1 MADAKEE
8 TTMRDACRT
17 VTMPTALPVFALM
30 LGVVVALGGPRAVR
44 AADQEAARAIVV
56 TGSGQVMAKPDR
68 ATLRA
73 GVVTQATTAAAAL
86 GENGKKMQQ
95 VFAGLASFG
104 IPAEDMQTSIFTVS
118 PQYSRGKAAAAEA
131 PHIVG
136 YQVTN
141 QLSLT
146 VRDVNRVG
154 ELLDALVRLGANE
167 LYDVQFALSD
177 PEPLLDQ
184 ARLAAVKDAK
194 RKAEIFS
201 TAAGATLGRVLS
213 MEEIGS
219 QRPPPAFMAR
229 ASVAESVPV
238 ASGQET
244 LSVTVSVRYA
254 LE

>member
-1 MADAKEE
+1 MMLDAWG
-8 TTMRDACRT
+8 TL
-17 VTMPTALPVFALM
+17 TMPTALPVFTLM
-30 LGVVVALGGPRAVR
+30 LGVMVALGGARAVQ
-44 AADQEAARAIVV
+44 AADPETARAIVV

-73 GVVTQATTAAAAL
+73 GVVTQAATAAAAL

-95 VFAGLASFG
+95 VFAGLTTFG
-104 IPAEDMQTSIFTVS
+104 IPAEDMQTAIFTVS
-118 PQYSRGKAAAAEA
+118 PQYSREKTAAVEV
-131 PHIVG
+131 PQIVG

-184 ARLAAVKDAK
+184 ARIAAVKDAK
-194 RKAEIFS
+194 RKADLFS

-219 QRPPPAFMAR
+219 QQPRPVFMAR
-229 ASVAESVPV
+229 ASVAESVPI

-244 LSVTVSVRYA
+244 LTVTVSVRFA

>member
-8 TTMRDACRT
+8 TTMLDAWGT
-17 VTMPTALPVFALM
+17 LTMPTALPVVALM
-30 LGVVVALGGPRAVR
+30 LGVMMTLGGPRAVH
-44 AADQEAARAIVV
+44 AADPEAARAIVV

-73 GVVTQATTAAAAL
+73 GVVTQAATAAAAL
-86 GENGKKMQQ
+86 EENGKKMQQ
-95 VFAGLASFG
+95 IFAGLTTFG
-104 IPAEDMQTSIFTVS
+104 IPAEDMQTAIFTVS
-118 PQYSRGKAAAAEA
+118 PQYSREKTAAAEA
-131 PHIVG
+131 PQIVG

-184 ARLAAVKDAK
+184 ARIAAVKDAK
-194 RKAEIFS
+194 RKADLFS

-219 QRPPPAFMAR
+219 QRPQPVFMAR

-244 LSVTVSVRYA
+244 LTVTVSVRFA